1 MSEGGS
7 RKPAR
12 KAGRMIRPEA
22 VVLSDTALVP
32 DRSVLKPPPNQFT
45 HELSRTQPY
54 YFDHAQNAEA
64 NGELAAG
71 TRVVLMVYDGA
82 EYCRVIDAKGLY
94 VDTAY
99 AGLRRL

>member
-12 KAGRMIRPEA
+12 KAGRSIRPEA

-32 DRSVLKPPPNQFT
+32 DRSVLKPPPEPV
-45 HELSRTQPY
+45 HARAVAHPPPI
-54 YFDHAQNAEA
+54 FDHAQNAEA

-71 TRVVLMVYDGA
+71 TRVVLMVYNQAPG
-82 EYCRVIDAKGLY
+82 
-94 VDTAY
+94 TA
-99 AGLRRL
+99 G